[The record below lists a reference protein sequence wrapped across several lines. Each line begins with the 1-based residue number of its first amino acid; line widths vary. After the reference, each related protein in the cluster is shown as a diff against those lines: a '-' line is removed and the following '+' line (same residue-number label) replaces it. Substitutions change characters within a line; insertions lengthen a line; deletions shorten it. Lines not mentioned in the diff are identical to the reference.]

1 MRANERPTGKIRYRT
16 QRRLCGPDLIVLQ
29 IEVTFSDGPGDSN
42 GCPEYLGGTTWVDAR
57 LEHLTVGALTLPTNT
72 L

>member
-1 MRANERPTGKIRYRT
+1 MRANECPTGKIRYRT
-16 QRRLCGPDLIVLQ
+16 QRKLFGPDLIVLQ

-42 GCPEYLGGTTWVDAR
+42 GCPEYLGGTIWVDAR
-57 LEHLTVGALTLPTNT
+57 LEHLSLGTLILPTNT